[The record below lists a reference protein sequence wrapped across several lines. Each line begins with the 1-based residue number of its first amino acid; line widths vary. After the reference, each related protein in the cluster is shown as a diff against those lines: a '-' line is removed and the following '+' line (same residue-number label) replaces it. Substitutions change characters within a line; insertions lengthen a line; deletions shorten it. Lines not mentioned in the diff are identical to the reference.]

1 MGLFSV
7 YTKPLYELT
16 GSLSYVLRE
25 GISDANTKRSDATGP
40 QFTVAYARDLGDD
53 WFLKLS
59 ASCSL
64 ISQDFTN
71 ISTGTLVVQDTA
83 KTDVAISFVKG
94 F

>member
-1 MGLFSV
+1 M
-7 YTKPLYELT
+7 
-16 GSLSYVLRE
+16 LRE

-40 QFTVAYARDLGDD
+40 QFIVTYARDLGDD
-53 WFLKLS
+53 LFLKLS
-59 ASCSL
+59 ASRSL

-71 ISTGTLVVQDTA
+71 ISSGTLVVQDTA